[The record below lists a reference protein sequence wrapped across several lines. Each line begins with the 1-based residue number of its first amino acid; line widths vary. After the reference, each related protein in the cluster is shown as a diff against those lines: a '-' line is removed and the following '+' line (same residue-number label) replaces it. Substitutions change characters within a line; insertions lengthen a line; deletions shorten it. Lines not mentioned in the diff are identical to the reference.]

1 MISNFECKNGG
12 TLDNIEIA
20 GTAGTDNRF
29 TYATEPLMTCH
40 QKCQETATCQ
50 TFMVDDN
57 NLCVMY
63 TASCSTGGAE
73 ANNGDIYAKS
83 GFYEAP

>member
-1 MISNFECKNGG
+1 
-12 TLDNIEIA
+12 
-20 GTAGTDNRF
+20 
-29 TYATEPLMTCH
+29 MTCH